1 VIRPIHDFCSPECG
15 HNDVS
20 EYESLISISLNAV
33 LPKLPNNHD
42 RVHSFCSVYLYQ
54 NKKGRRP
61 NVKSVT
67 SDY

>member
-1 VIRPIHDFCSPECG
+1 MIRPISDFCSSECG

-20 EYESLISISLNAV
+20 EYESLINISLNSV
-33 LPKLPNNHD
+33 LPKLPDNHD
-42 RVHSFCSVYLYQ
+42 RAHSLSSIYLHQ